1 MYRPASAS
9 PFFNTPSRKKRVV
22 WADFRRKSAQ
32 RVLRETKVTTPGYIP
47 AVAEERAR
55 MADALLAIVH
65 AWSAWRALQQCRPH
79 RRQPSSSPASLL
91 RLLQSACSR
100 RSLLCRRLSPPAR
113 TSRTMRMVAC
123 YSCQGHAA
131 EEVSPLTRHTGSA
144 RKSNGLGA
152 TATAARLSRR
162 AGRPKTR
169 RAEDGVAILRALAEA
184 VTVTGGSFASRNL
197 KKNLVGPGARPRP
210 QPALPRQGVGQWP

>member
-1 MYRPASAS
+1 MPVRIPCTPLDVGRGPAMLAA
-9 PFFNTPSRKKRVV
+9 RV
-22 WADFRRKSAQ
+22 
-32 RVLRETKVTTPGYIP
+32 
-47 AVAEERAR
+47 
-55 MADALLAIVH
+55 LAIVR
-65 AWSAWRALQQCRPH
+65 AWSAWRALQGCKPH
-79 RRQPSSSPASLL
+79 RRQRSSSPACPLL

-131 EEVSPLTRHTGSA
+131 EEVSPLTRHTGGSGF
-144 RKSNGLGA
+144 REEVNGLGA

-169 RAEDGVAILRALAEA
+169 HAEDGVAILRALAEA
-184 VTVTGGSFASRNL
+184 DGYGRVIC
-197 KKNLVGPGARPRP
+197 K
-210 QPALPRQGVGQWP
+210 

>member
-1 MYRPASAS
+1 
-9 PFFNTPSRKKRVV
+9 
-22 WADFRRKSAQ
+22 
-32 RVLRETKVTTPGYIP
+32 
-47 AVAEERAR
+47 
-55 MADALLAIVH
+55 
-65 AWSAWRALQQCRPH
+65 
-79 RRQPSSSPASLL
+79 
-91 RLLQSACSR
+91 
-100 RSLLCRRLSPPAR
+100 
-113 TSRTMRMVAC
+113 MVAC

-184 VTVTGGSFASRNL
+184 DGYGRVIC
-197 KKNLVGPGARPRP
+197 K
-210 QPALPRQGVGQWP
+210 